1 MNTISVPGIGIEPF
15 TVDPVAFTI
24 PIGEGIDIMWYAI
37 LVSLGFLVA
46 FLHVC
51 YRSRLEGFIIDDLL
65 DYMIFVM
72 IFGVLGARLYY
83 VVMEP
88 DRFKNF
94 LEILNLRTGGLGIY
108 GGIIGGILAII
119 GVSIVKKKNVWQVLD
134 MAGPGLMIAQALGR
148 WGNFFNG
155 EAYGYQVPED
165 SPLYFIRM
173 GLLPNMDST
182 TTMYY
187 YHPTF
192 LYESMWNVLGFIL
205 ITLTYKK
212 KKFNG
217 QIAWSYIAWYGLGRM
232 FIEGLRTDSL
242 YLFGTS
248 IRTSQAVAFLSFLLA
263 VGMLIFHFVRST
275 RAKKEGLPYQPV
287 FSCGSTL
294 RTENEE
300 KPTKETENASES
312 TMDDEPKNENNAS
325 ETTEQGE

>member
-1 MNTISVPGIGIEPF
+1 MNTISFPGLGIEPF
-15 TVDPVAFTI
+15 SVNPVAFTL

-37 LVSLGFLVA
+37 LISLGFMIA
-46 FLHVC
+46 FLHVV
-51 YRSRLEGFIIDDLL
+51 YRSKLEGFILDDLI

-83 VVMEP
+83 VAMEP
-88 DRFKNF
+88 QRFHSF
-94 LEILNLRTGGLGIY
+94 LEVLNLRTGGLGIY

-155 EAYGYQVPED
+155 EAYGYQVPES
-165 SPLYFIRM
+165 SPLYFLRM
-173 GLLPNMDST
+173 GLLPNMDSM

-192 LYESMWNVLGFIL
+192 LYESLWNILGFLL
-205 ITLTYKK
+205 ISLTYKK

-217 QIAWSYIAWYGLGRM
+217 QIAWSYIAWYGFGRM

-242 YLFGTS
+242 YLFGTG
-248 IRTSQAVAFLSFLLA
+248 IRTSQAVAALSFLLA
-263 VGMLIFHFVRST
+263 AGMLIFHFVRYA
-275 RAKKEGLPYQPV
+275 RARREGIPYQPV
-287 FSCGSTL
+287 FVHAAAEEKTADASENEASPAEPI
-294 RTENEE
+294 TENE
-300 KPTKETENASES
+300 TT
-312 TMDDEPKNENNAS
+312 EPKSN
-325 ETTEQGE
+325 EQGE

>member
-1 MNTISVPGIGIEPF
+1 MNTIAFPGLGIEPF
-15 TVDPVAFTI
+15 SVNPVAFTL

-51 YRSRLEGFIIDDLL
+51 YRSRLEGFILDDLI

-72 IFGVLGARLYY
+72 ICGVAGARLYY
-83 VVMEP
+83 VAMEP
-88 DRFKNF
+88 QRFHS
-94 LEILNLRTGGLGIY
+94 LLDVLNLRSGGLGIY
-108 GGIIGGILAII
+108 CGIIGGILAII

-155 EAYGYQVPED
+155 EAYGYQVPEN
-165 SPLYFIRM
+165 SPLYFLRM

-192 LYESMWNVLGFIL
+192 LYESLWNILGFLL
-205 ITLTYKK
+205 ISLTYKK

-217 QIAWSYIAWYGLGRM
+217 QIAWSYIAWYGFGRM

-242 YLFGTS
+242 YLFGTG

-263 VGMLIFHFVRST
+263 VVMLVLHFVRYM
-275 RAKKEGLPYQPV
+275 RAKQAGIPYQPV
-287 FSCGSTL
+287 FSHASAAKSEENVSEEETAKVNERADAEAGDENENTESTL
-294 RTENEE
+294 
-300 KPTKETENASES
+300 SE
-312 TMDDEPKNENNAS
+312 
-325 ETTEQGE
+325 